1 MERSENDLGK
11 ADERHHSQL
20 ASLEIMMQH
29 GCSEIGDYT
38 QLIIVSD
45 VFLPYID
52 ATLARLGYL
61 YKDVEFLFIE
71 GSLYARNIQQTDSE
85 RLKSEV
91 LHLLYREKILRETWN
106 LRELIY
112 SRVFER

>member
-1 MERSENDLGK
+1 
-11 ADERHHSQL
+11 
-20 ASLEIMMQH
+20 MQH
-29 GCSEIGDYT
+29 GCSKIGDYT

-52 ATLARLGYL
+52 TTLARLGYL
-61 YKDVEFLFIE
+61 YKDIEFLFIE
-71 GSLYARNIQQTDSE
+71 GSLYARNIQKTDYE
-85 RLKSEV
+85 HLKSEV